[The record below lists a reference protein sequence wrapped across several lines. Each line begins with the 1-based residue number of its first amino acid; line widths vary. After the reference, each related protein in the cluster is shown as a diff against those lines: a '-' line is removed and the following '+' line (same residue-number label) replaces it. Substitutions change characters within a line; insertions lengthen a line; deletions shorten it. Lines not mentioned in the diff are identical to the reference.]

1 MIRSRGFLGVTA
13 ADFLVRSAYQMGK
26 TPLLPLFAASL
37 GAGDVLLGFIVAVST
52 LTGVVLKPFVGI
64 LSDRTGRRIWLLV
77 GTAVF
82 AGMPFVYGF
91 VDSPDQLV
99 LVRLVHGLAT
109 AIYGPVTLAY
119 VAELSNSNRAERLG
133 WFSMARNAGYVV
145 GPAAAGVL
153 LLKMEPV
160 QVFTIIGLLSSLAF
174 LPIVLLPETK
184 SAPKVRRPSFLK
196 QAMGAI
202 AAASRSSGVWLA
214 GGMSAQVLVAEY
226 AIKTFL
232 PVYALS
238 QGVNIAVV
246 GAYFALQEGTHLV
259 LAPLGGRLGDR
270 LGHIPTVAFGM
281 AAMATGLFTLLFGHD
296 MGTLALSAVFIGTA
310 QALVFPSAL
319 ASVATTVNERDLGA
333 CMGLVGAMK
342 NSAKVAGPILA
353 GLLIHRFGL
362 EITLASMGV
371 MLMGVALGIY
381 LIWRSAFRR
390 AESLAVA
397 PGDAAMKGDEVRVRA
412 IAGPTP

>member
-1 MIRSRGFLGVTA
+1 MVRSRGFLSVTA

-26 TPLLPLFAASL
+26 TPLLPLLAVSL
-37 GAGDVLLGFIVAVST
+37 GAGEVLLGFIVAVST
-52 LTGVVLKPFVGI
+52 LTGMVLKPFVGI
-64 LSDRTGRRIWLLV
+64 LSDRTGRRAWLLV

-91 VDSPDQLV
+91 VDSPDKLV
-99 LVRLVHGLAT
+99 LVRVVHGLAT

-119 VAELSNSNRAERLG
+119 VVELSNSNRAQRLG

-153 LLKMEPV
+153 LLRMDPV

-174 LPIVLLPETK
+174 VPIALLPEIK
-184 SAPKVRRPSFLK
+184 STPQVQRPPFVK
-196 QAMGAI
+196 QVVGAI
-202 AAASRSSGVWLA
+202 SAASRSSGVWLA
-214 GGMSAQVLVAEY
+214 GGMSAQVLIAEY
-226 AIKTFL
+226 SVKTFL

-270 LGHIPTVAFGM
+270 LGHMPTVALGM
-281 AAMATGLFTLLFGHD
+281 AAMAVGLLTLSFGHD
-296 MGTLALSAVFIGTA
+296 TGTLVLSAVLIGVA

-319 ASVATTVNERDLGA
+319 ASVATTVSERDLGA
-333 CMGLVGAMK
+333 CMGIVGAMK

-353 GLLIHRFGL
+353 GFLIHRFGL

-371 MLMGVALGIY
+371 TLIVVALGIY
-381 LIWRSAFRR
+381 VIWRSGFRR
-390 AESLAVA
+390 ADSLAVVA
-397 PGDAAMKGDEVRVRA
+397 GDAAIK
-412 IAGPTP
+412 

>member
-1 MIRSRGFLGVTA
+1 MIRSRGFLSVTA

-52 LTGVVLKPFVGI
+52 LTGMVLKPFVGI
-64 LSDRTGRRIWLLV
+64 LSDRTGRRAWLLV

-82 AGMPFVYGF
+82 TGMPFVYGF

-99 LVRLVHGLAT
+99 LVRVAHGLAT

-119 VAELSNSNRAERLG
+119 VAELSRSNRAERLG

-153 LLKMEPV
+153 LLRMDPV
-160 QVFTIIGLLSSLAF
+160 QVFTVIGLLSSLAF
-174 LPIVLLPETK
+174 LPIALLPETK
-184 SAPKVRRPSFLK
+184 PVARKHRPPFVK
-196 QAMGAI
+196 QAMQAI
-202 AAASRSSGVWLA
+202 TVASRSSGVWLA
-214 GGMSAQVLVAEY
+214 GGMSAQVLIAEY
-226 AIKTFL
+226 ALKTFL

-270 LGHIPTVAFGM
+270 LGHMPTVALGM
-281 AAMATGLFTLLFGHD
+281 AALAIGLLTLSLGQD
-296 MGTLALSAVFIGTA
+296 IGALALSAVLIGVA

-319 ASVATTVNERDLGA
+319 ASVATIVSERDLGA

-362 EITLASMGV
+362 EFTLASMGI
-371 MLMGVALGIY
+371 MLIGVALGIY
-381 LIWRSAFRR
+381 LIWKSGFRR
-390 AESLAVA
+390 ADSLAVA
-397 PGDAAMKGDEVRVRA
+397 AGDVVLK
-412 IAGPTP
+412 

>member
-1 MIRSRGFLGVTA
+1 MIRSRGFLSVTA

-52 LTGVVLKPFVGI
+52 LTGMVLKPFVGI
-64 LSDRTGRRIWLLV
+64 LSDRTGRRAWLLV
-77 GTAVF
+77 GTTVF
-82 AGMPFVYGF
+82 TGMPFVYGF
-91 VDSPDQLV
+91 VDSSDQLV
-99 LVRLVHGLAT
+99 LVRVAHGLAT

-119 VAELSNSNRAERLG
+119 VAELSRSNRAERLG

-153 LLKMEPV
+153 LLRMDPV
-160 QVFTIIGLLSSLAF
+160 QVFTVIGLLSSLAF
-174 LPIVLLPETK
+174 LPIALLPETK
-184 SAPKVRRPSFLK
+184 PVARKHRPPFVK
-196 QAMGAI
+196 QAMQAI
-202 AAASRSSGVWLA
+202 TVASRSSGVWLA
-214 GGMSAQVLVAEY
+214 GGMSAQVLIAEY

-270 LGHIPTVAFGM
+270 LGHMPTVALGM
-281 AAMATGLFTLLFGHD
+281 AALAIGLLTLSLGQD
-296 MGTLALSAVFIGTA
+296 IGALALSAVLIGVA

-319 ASVATTVNERDLGA
+319 ASVATIVSERDLGA

-362 EITLASMGV
+362 EFTLASMGI
-371 MLMGVALGIY
+371 MLIGVALGIY
-381 LIWRSAFRR
+381 LIWKSGFRR
-390 AESLAVA
+390 ADSLAVA
-397 PGDAAMKGDEVRVRA
+397 AGDAAMK
-412 IAGPTP
+412 

>member
-1 MIRSRGFLGVTA
+1 MVRSRGFLSVTA

-26 TPLLPLFAASL
+26 TPLLPLLAVSL
-37 GAGDVLLGFIVAVST
+37 GAGDVLLGFIVSVST
-52 LTGVVLKPFVGI
+52 LTGMVLKPFVGI
-64 LSDRTGRRIWLLV
+64 LSDRTGRRAWLLV

-91 VDSPDQLV
+91 VDSPDKLV
-99 LVRLVHGLAT
+99 LVRVVHGLAT

-119 VAELSNSNRAERLG
+119 VVELSNSNRAQRLG

-153 LLKMEPV
+153 LLRMDPV

-174 LPIVLLPETK
+174 VPIALLPEIK
-184 SAPKVRRPSFLK
+184 STPQVQRPPFVK
-196 QAMGAI
+196 QVVGAI
-202 AAASRSSGVWLA
+202 SAASRSSGVWLA
-214 GGMSAQVLVAEY
+214 GGMSAQVLIAEY
-226 AIKTFL
+226 AVKTFL

-238 QGVNIAVV
+238 QSVNIAVV
-246 GAYFALQEGTHLV
+246 GAYFALQEGTNLV

-270 LGHIPTVAFGM
+270 LGHMPTVALGM
-281 AAMATGLFTLLFGHD
+281 AAMAMGLLTLLFGHD
-296 MGTLALSAVFIGTA
+296 ISTLALSAVLIGTA

-319 ASVATTVNERDLGA
+319 ASVATTVSERDLGA
-333 CMGLVGAMK
+333 CMGIVGAMK

-353 GLLIHRFGL
+353 GFLIHRFGL

-371 MLMGVALGIY
+371 TLIVVALGIY
-381 LIWRSAFRR
+381 VIWRSGFRR
-390 AESLAVA
+390 ADSLAVVA
-397 PGDAAMKGDEVRVRA
+397 GDAAIK
-412 IAGPTP
+412 

>member
-1 MIRSRGFLGVTA
+1 MVRSRGFLSVTA
-13 ADFLVRSAYQMGK
+13 ADFLVRAAYQMGK

-37 GAGDVLLGFIVAVST
+37 GAGDVLLGFIVSVST
-52 LTGVVLKPFVGI
+52 LTGMVLKPFVGI
-64 LSDRTGRRIWLLV
+64 LSDRTGRRVWLLV

-91 VDSPDQLV
+91 VDSPDKLV
-99 LVRLVHGLAT
+99 LVRVAHGLAT

-153 LLKMEPV
+153 LLRVDPV
-160 QVFTIIGLLSSLAF
+160 QVFTVIGLLSSLAF
-174 LPIVLLPETK
+174 VPIALLPETK
-184 SAPKVRRPSFLK
+184 SAPKVRRPSFVK
-196 QAMGAI
+196 QAFGAMTV
-202 AAASRSSGVWLA
+202 ASRSSGVWLA
-214 GGMSAQVLVAEY
+214 GGMSAQVLIAEY

-270 LGHIPTVAFGM
+270 LGHMPTVALGM
-281 AAMATGLFTLLFGHD
+281 AAMATGLLTLLFGHD
-296 MGTLALSAVFIGTA
+296 ISTLALSAVLIGTA

-319 ASVATTVNERDLGA
+319 ASVASTVSEGDLGA

-342 NSAKVAGPILA
+342 NSAKVAGPILG
-353 GLLIHRFGL
+353 GLLIHYFGL
-362 EITLASMGV
+362 EVTLASMGL
-371 MLMGVALGIY
+371 MLVGVALGIY
-381 LIWRSAFRR
+381 LIWRSGFRR
-390 AESLAVA
+390 ADSLVVA
-397 PGDAAMKGDEVRVRA
+397 TGDAAMK
-412 IAGPTP
+412 

>member
-1 MIRSRGFLGVTA
+1 MIRSRGFLSVTA

-52 LTGVVLKPFVGI
+52 LTGMVLKPFVGI
-64 LSDRTGRRIWLLV
+64 LSDRTGRRVWLLA

-119 VAELSNSNRAERLG
+119 VVELSNSNRAERLG

-153 LLKMEPV
+153 LLRMDPV

-174 LPIVLLPETK
+174 LPIALLPEAK
-184 SAPKVRRPSFLK
+184 PVARKHRQPFVK

-202 AAASRSSGVWLA
+202 SVASRSSGVWLA
-214 GGMSAQVLVAEY
+214 GGMSAQVLFAEY

-238 QGVNIAVV
+238 QGVNVAIV
-246 GAYFALQEGTHLV
+246 GMYFALQEGTHLL

-270 LGHIPTVAFGM
+270 LGHLPTVALGM
-281 AAMATGLFTLLFGHD
+281 VAMAIGLLTLSFGHD
-296 MGTLALSAVFIGTA
+296 IGTLVLSAVLIGTA

-319 ASVATTVNERDLGA
+319 ASVATTVSERDLGA

-353 GLLIHRFGL
+353 GLFIHRFGL
-362 EITLASMGV
+362 EITLTSMGV
-371 MLMGVALGIY
+371 MLVGVALGIF
-381 LIWRSAFRR
+381 LIWRSGFRR
-390 AESLAVA
+390 ADSLAVA
-397 PGDAAMKGDEVRVRA
+397 SGDVAVK
-412 IAGPTP
+412 

>member
-1 MIRSRGFLGVTA
+1 MVRSRGFLSITA

-37 GAGDVLLGFIVAVST
+37 GAGDVLLGFIVSVST
-52 LTGVVLKPFVGI
+52 LTGMVLKPFVGI
-64 LSDRTGRRIWLLV
+64 LSDRTGRRVWLLI

-82 AGMPFVYGF
+82 AGMPFVYGL
-91 VDSPDQLV
+91 VESPDQLV
-99 LVRLVHGLAT
+99 LVRVIHGLAT

-119 VAELSNSNRAERLG
+119 VVELSNSNRAERLG

-153 LLKMEPV
+153 LLRMDPV
-160 QVFTIIGLLSSLAF
+160 QVFTVIGLLSSLAF
-174 LPIVLLPETK
+174 VPIVLLPETK
-184 SAPKVRRPSFLK
+184 PAPKSDRPSLVK
-196 QAMGAI
+196 QAMQGI
-202 AAASRSSGVWLA
+202 SVASRSSGVWLA
-214 GGMSAQVLVAEY
+214 GGMSAQVLIAEY
-226 AIKTFL
+226 AIKAFL

-238 QGVNIAVV
+238 KGVNIAVV
-246 GAYFALQEGTHLV
+246 GAYFALQEGTHLL

-270 LGHIPTVAFGM
+270 LGHMPTVTLGM
-281 AAMATGLFTLLFGHD
+281 VAMAIGLLILSFGQDTGVLV
-296 MGTLALSAVFIGTA
+296 LSAILIGVA

-319 ASVATTVNERDLGA
+319 ASVSNTVSDHDLGA

-362 EITLASMGV
+362 EFTLASMGV
-371 MLMGVALGIY
+371 MLIGVALGIY
-381 LIWRSAFRR
+381 LIWKSGFRR
-390 AESLAVA
+390 ANSLAVA
-397 PGDAAMKGDEVRVRA
+397 AGDAA
-412 IAGPTP
+412 TQ

>member
-1 MIRSRGFLGVTA
+1 MVRSRGFLSVTA

-26 TPLLPLFAASL
+26 TPLLPLLAVSL
-37 GAGDVLLGFIVAVST
+37 GAGEVLLGFIVAVST
-52 LTGVVLKPFVGI
+52 LTGMVLKPFVGI
-64 LSDRTGRRIWLLV
+64 LSDRTGRRAWLLV

-91 VDSPDQLV
+91 VDSPDKLV
-99 LVRLVHGLAT
+99 LVRVVHGLAT

-119 VAELSNSNRAERLG
+119 VVELSNSNRAQRLG

-153 LLKMEPV
+153 LLRMDPV

-174 LPIVLLPETK
+174 VPIVLLPETK
-184 SAPKVRRPSFLK
+184 SAPEVRRPSFAK
-196 QAMGAI
+196 QAVGAI
-202 AAASRSSGVWLA
+202 SAASRSSGVWLA
-214 GGMSAQVLVAEY
+214 GGMSAQVLIAEY

-270 LGHIPTVAFGM
+270 LGHMPTVALGM
-281 AAMATGLFTLLFGHD
+281 AAMAIGLLTLSFGHD
-296 MGTLALSAVFIGTA
+296 TGTLVLSAVLIGVA

-319 ASVATTVNERDLGA
+319 ASVATTVSERDLGA
-333 CMGLVGAMK
+333 CMGIVGAMK

-353 GLLIHRFGL
+353 GFLIHRFGL

-371 MLMGVALGIY
+371 TLIVVALGIY
-381 LIWRSAFRR
+381 VIWRSGFRR
-390 AESLAVA
+390 ADSLAVVA
-397 PGDAAMKGDEVRVRA
+397 GDAAIK
-412 IAGPTP
+412 

>member
-1 MIRSRGFLGVTA
+1 MIRSRGFLSVTA

-26 TPLLPLFAASL
+26 IPLLPMFAASL

-52 LTGVVLKPFVGI
+52 LTGLVLKPFVGI
-64 LSDRTGRRIWLLV
+64 LSDRTGRRIWLLI

-82 AGMPFVYGF
+82 TGMPFVYGL
-91 VDSPDQLV
+91 VDSPDKLV
-99 LVRLVHGLAT
+99 LVRVVHGLAT

-119 VAELSNSNRAERLG
+119 VAELSRSKRAERLG

-153 LLKMEPV
+153 LLRMDPV
-160 QVFTIIGLLSSLAF
+160 QVFTVIGLLSSLAF
-174 LPIVLLPETK
+174 VPIVLLPETK
-184 SAPKVRRPSFLK
+184 PTPKVRKPPFVK
-196 QAMGAI
+196 QAMQAI
-202 AAASRSSGVWLA
+202 TAASRSSGVWLA
-214 GGMSAQVLVAEY
+214 GGMSAQVLIAEY

-270 LGHIPTVAFGM
+270 LGHMPTVAFGM
-281 AAMATGLFTLLFGHD
+281 GAMAIGLLTLSFGQD
-296 MGTLALSAVFIGTA
+296 TGTLVLSAVLIGVA

-319 ASVATTVNERDLGA
+319 ASVATTVSERDLGA

-362 EITLASMGV
+362 EFTLTSMGV
-371 MLMGVALGIY
+371 MLVGVALGIY
-381 LIWRSAFRR
+381 LIWKSGFRR
-390 AESLAVA
+390 TDSLAVA
-397 PGDAAMKGDEVRVRA
+397 TGDAVLK
-412 IAGPTP
+412 

>member
-1 MIRSRGFLGVTA
+1 MIRSRGFLSVTA

-26 TPLLPLFAASL
+26 IPLLPMFAASL

-52 LTGVVLKPFVGI
+52 LTGMVLKPFVGI

-82 AGMPFVYGF
+82 TGMPFVYGF

-99 LVRLVHGLAT
+99 LVRVAHGLAT

-119 VAELSNSNRAERLG
+119 VAELSRSKRAERLG

-153 LLKMEPV
+153 LLRMDPV
-160 QVFTIIGLLSSLAF
+160 QVFTVIGLLSSLAF
-174 LPIVLLPETK
+174 VPIVLLPETK
-184 SAPKVRRPSFLK
+184 PVARKHRPPFVK
-196 QAMGAI
+196 QAMQAI
-202 AAASRSSGVWLA
+202 TAASRSSGVWLA
-214 GGMSAQVLVAEY
+214 GGMSAQVLIAEY

-232 PVYALS
+232 PIYALL

-270 LGHIPTVAFGM
+270 LGHMPTVALGM
-281 AAMATGLFTLLFGHD
+281 AAMAIGLLTLSFVQD
-296 MGTLALSAVFIGTA
+296 TGTLVLSAVLIGTA

-319 ASVATTVNERDLGA
+319 ASVATTVSERDLGA

-362 EITLASMGV
+362 EFTLTSMGV
-371 MLMGVALGIY
+371 MLVGVALGIY
-381 LIWRSAFRR
+381 LIWKSGFRR
-390 AESLAVA
+390 ADSLAVA
-397 PGDAAMKGDEVRVRA
+397 TGDAVLK
-412 IAGPTP
+412 

>member
-1 MIRSRGFLGVTA
+1 MVRSRGFLSVTA
-13 ADFLVRSAYQMGK
+13 ADFLVRAAYQMGK

-37 GAGDVLLGFIVAVST
+37 GAGDVLLGFIISVST
-52 LTGVVLKPFVGI
+52 LTGMVLKPFVGI
-64 LSDRTGRRIWLLV
+64 LSDRTGRRAWLLV

-82 AGMPFVYGF
+82 TGMPFVYGF
-91 VDSPDQLV
+91 VDSPDKLV
-99 LVRLVHGLAT
+99 LVRVAHGLAT

-153 LLKMEPV
+153 LLRMDPV
-160 QVFTIIGLLSSLAF
+160 QVFTVIGLLSSLAF
-174 LPIVLLPETK
+174 LPIALLPETK
-184 SAPKVRRPSFLK
+184 PVARKHRPPFVK
-196 QAMGAI
+196 QAMQGI
-202 AAASRSSGVWLA
+202 SVASRSSGVWLA
-214 GGMSAQVLVAEY
+214 GGMSAQVLIAEY

-270 LGHIPTVAFGM
+270 LSHMPTVALGM
-281 AAMATGLFTLLFGHD
+281 AALAIGLLTLSLGQD
-296 MGTLALSAVFIGTA
+296 IGVLALSAVLIGVA

-319 ASVATTVNERDLGA
+319 ASVSTTVSEHDLGA

-342 NSAKVAGPILA
+342 NSAKVAGPFS
-353 GLLIHRFGL
+353 RD
-362 EITLASMGV
+362 S
-371 MLMGVALGIY
+371 
-381 LIWRSAFRR
+381 
-390 AESLAVA
+390 
-397 PGDAAMKGDEVRVRA
+397 
-412 IAGPTP
+412 

>member
-1 MIRSRGFLGVTA
+1 VIRSRGFLSVTA

-26 TPLLPLFAASL
+26 IPLLPMFAASL

-52 LTGVVLKPFVGI
+52 LTGLVLKPFVGI
-64 LSDRTGRRIWLLV
+64 LSDRTGRRAWLLV

-82 AGMPFVYGF
+82 TGMPFVYGF

-99 LVRLVHGLAT
+99 LVRVAHGLAT

-119 VAELSNSNRAERLG
+119 VAELSRSNRAERLG

-153 LLKMEPV
+153 LLRMDPV
-160 QVFTIIGLLSSLAF
+160 QVFTVIGLLSSLAF
-174 LPIVLLPETK
+174 VPIVLLPETK
-184 SAPKVRRPSFLK
+184 PAPKSDKPPLVK
-196 QAMGAI
+196 QAMQAVTV
-202 AAASRSSGVWLA
+202 ASRSSGVWLA
-214 GGMSAQVLVAEY
+214 GGMSAQVLIAEY

-270 LGHIPTVAFGM
+270 LGHMPTVALGM
-281 AAMATGLFTLLFGHD
+281 AALAIGLLTLSLGQD
-296 MGTLALSAVFIGTA
+296 IGALALSAVLIGVA

-319 ASVATTVNERDLGA
+319 ASVATTVSERDLGA

-362 EITLASMGV
+362 EFTLTSMGV
-371 MLMGVALGIY
+371 MLVGVALGIY
-381 LIWRSAFRR
+381 LIWKSGFRR
-390 AESLAVA
+390 TDSLAVA
-397 PGDAAMKGDEVRVRA
+397 TGDAVLK
-412 IAGPTP
+412 

>member
-1 MIRSRGFLGVTA
+1 MIRSRGFLSVTA

-26 TPLLPLFAASL
+26 IPLLPMFAASL

-52 LTGVVLKPFVGI
+52 LTGMVLKPFVGI

-82 AGMPFVYGF
+82 TGMPFVYGF

-99 LVRLVHGLAT
+99 LVRVVHGLAT

-119 VAELSNSNRAERLG
+119 VVELSRSNRAERLG

-153 LLKMEPV
+153 LLRMDPV
-160 QVFTIIGLLSSLAF
+160 QVFTVIGLLSSLAF
-174 LPIVLLPETK
+174 VPIVLLPETK
-184 SAPKVRRPSFLK
+184 PTPKVRKPPFVK
-196 QAMGAI
+196 QAMQAVTV
-202 AAASRSSGVWLA
+202 ASRSSGVWLA
-214 GGMSAQVLVAEY
+214 GGMSAQVLIAEY

-270 LGHIPTVAFGM
+270 LGHMPTVALGM
-281 AAMATGLFTLLFGHD
+281 AAMAIGLLTLSFGHD
-296 MGTLALSAVFIGTA
+296 TGTLVLSAILIGTA

-319 ASVATTVNERDLGA
+319 ASVATTVSERDLGA

-362 EITLASMGV
+362 EFTLTSMGV
-371 MLMGVALGIY
+371 MLVGVALGIY
-381 LIWRSAFRR
+381 LIWKSGFRR
-390 AESLAVA
+390 TDSLAVA
-397 PGDAAMKGDEVRVRA
+397 TGDAVLK
-412 IAGPTP
+412 

>member
-1 MIRSRGFLGVTA
+1 MIRSRGFLSVTA

-26 TPLLPLFAASL
+26 IPLLPMFAASL

-52 LTGVVLKPFVGI
+52 LTGMVLKPFVGI
-64 LSDRTGRRIWLLV
+64 LSDRTGRRAWLLV

-82 AGMPFVYGF
+82 TGMPFVYGL
-91 VDSPDQLV
+91 VDSPDKLV
-99 LVRLVHGLAT
+99 LVRVVHGLAT

-119 VAELSNSNRAERLG
+119 VAELSRSKRAERLG

-153 LLKMEPV
+153 LLRMDPV
-160 QVFTIIGLLSSLAF
+160 QVFTVIGLLSSLAF
-174 LPIVLLPETK
+174 LPLALLPETK
-184 SAPKVRRPSFLK
+184 PVARKHRPPFVK
-196 QAMGAI
+196 QAMQAI
-202 AAASRSSGVWLA
+202 TAASRSSGVWLA
-214 GGMSAQVLVAEY
+214 GGMSAQVLIAEY

-270 LGHIPTVAFGM
+270 LGHMPTVALGM
-281 AAMATGLFTLLFGHD
+281 AAMAIGLLTLSFGHD
-296 MGTLALSAVFIGTA
+296 TGALALSAVLIGTA

-319 ASVATTVNERDLGA
+319 ASVATTVSERDLGA

-362 EITLASMGV
+362 EFTLTSMGV
-371 MLMGVALGIY
+371 MLVGVALGIY
-381 LIWRSAFRR
+381 LIWKSGFRR
-390 AESLAVA
+390 TDSLAVA
-397 PGDAAMKGDEVRVRA
+397 TGDAVLK
-412 IAGPTP
+412 

>member
-1 MIRSRGFLGVTA
+1 MIRSRGFLGVTS

-26 TPLLPLFAASL
+26 TPLLPLFAAGL

-52 LTGVVLKPFVGI
+52 LTGMVLKPFVGI
-64 LSDRTGRRIWLLV
+64 LSDRTGRRIWLLI

-91 VDSPDQLV
+91 VGSPDQLV
-99 LVRLVHGLAT
+99 LVRIVHGLAT

-119 VAELSNSNRAERLG
+119 VVELSSANRAERLG

-153 LLKMEPV
+153 LLRMDPV
-160 QVFTIIGLLSSLAF
+160 HVFTVVGLLSSLAF
-174 LPIVLLPETK
+174 VPIALLPETK
-184 SAPKVRRPSFLK
+184 SAPQVQRPSFVT
-196 QAMGAI
+196 QARRAI
-202 AAASRSSGVWLA
+202 SVASRSSGVWLA
-214 GGMSAQVLVAEY
+214 GGMSAQVLIAEY
-226 AIKTFL
+226 AVKTFL

-238 QGVNIAVV
+238 QGVNVAVV

-270 LGHIPTVAFGM
+270 LGHMPTVALGM
-281 AAMATGLFTLLFGHD
+281 AAMAVGLLTLSFGH
-296 MGTLALSAVFIGTA
+296 GTNALVLSAVLIGSA

-319 ASVATTVNERDLGA
+319 ASVATAVSEHDLGA
-333 CMGLVGAMK
+333 CMGFVGAMK
-342 NSAKVAGPILA
+342 NSAKVAGPILG

-362 EITLASMGV
+362 EVTLASMGV
-371 MLMGVALGIY
+371 MLIGVGLGIY
-381 LIWRSAFRR
+381 LIWRSGLRHGD
-390 AESLAVA
+390 SLAVA
-397 PGDAAMKGDEVRVRA
+397 AGDASIK
-412 IAGPTP
+412 

>member
-1 MIRSRGFLGVTA
+1 MIRSRGFLSVTA

-52 LTGVVLKPFVGI
+52 LTGMVLKPFVGI
-64 LSDRTGRRIWLLV
+64 LSDRTGRRAWLLV

-82 AGMPFVYGF
+82 TGMPFVYGF

-99 LVRLVHGLAT
+99 LVRVAHGLAT

-119 VAELSNSNRAERLG
+119 VAELSRSNRAERLG

-153 LLKMEPV
+153 LLRMDPV
-160 QVFTIIGLLSSLAF
+160 LVFTVIGLLSSLAF
-174 LPIVLLPETK
+174 LPIALLPETK
-184 SAPKVRRPSFLK
+184 PVARKHRPPFVK
-196 QAMGAI
+196 QAMQAI
-202 AAASRSSGVWLA
+202 TVASRSSGVWLA
-214 GGMSAQVLVAEY
+214 GGMSAQVLIAEY

-270 LGHIPTVAFGM
+270 LGHMPTVALGM
-281 AAMATGLFTLLFGHD
+281 AALAIGLLTLSLGQD
-296 MGTLALSAVFIGTA
+296 IGALALSAVLIGVA

-319 ASVATTVNERDLGA
+319 ASVATIVSERDLGA

-362 EITLASMGV
+362 EFTLTSMGV
-371 MLMGVALGIY
+371 MLVGVALGIY
-381 LIWRSAFRR
+381 LIWKSGFRR
-390 AESLAVA
+390 TDSLAVA
-397 PGDAAMKGDEVRVRA
+397 TGDAVLK
-412 IAGPTP
+412 

>member
-1 MIRSRGFLGVTA
+1 MIRSRGFLSVTA

-26 TPLLPLFAASL
+26 IPLLPLFAASL
-37 GAGDVLLGFIVAVST
+37 GAGDVLLGFIVSVST
-52 LTGVVLKPFVGI
+52 LTGMVLKPFVGI

-82 AGMPFVYGF
+82 TGMPFVYGF

-119 VAELSNSNRAERLG
+119 VVELSNSNRAERLG

-145 GPAAAGVL
+145 GPAAGGVL
-153 LLKMEPV
+153 LLRMDPV

-174 LPIVLLPETK
+174 LPIALLPEIK
-184 SAPKVRRPSFLK
+184 STPQAQRPPFAK
-196 QAMGAI
+196 QVVGAI
-202 AAASRSSGVWLA
+202 YAASRSSGVWLA
-214 GGMSAQVLVAEY
+214 GGMSAQVLIAEY

-246 GAYFALQEGTHLV
+246 GAYFALQEGTNLI

-270 LGHIPTVAFGM
+270 LGHMPTVALGM
-281 AAMATGLFTLLFGHD
+281 AAMAMGLLTLLFGHEIS
-296 MGTLALSAVFIGTA
+296 TLALSAVLIGTA

-319 ASVATTVNERDLGA
+319 ASVATTVSERDLGA

-362 EITLASMGV
+362 EFTLTSMGV
-371 MLMGVALGIY
+371 MLVGVALGIY
-381 LIWRSAFRR
+381 LIWKSGFRR
-390 AESLAVA
+390 TDSLAVA
-397 PGDAAMKGDEVRVRA
+397 TGDAVLK
-412 IAGPTP
+412 

>member
-1 MIRSRGFLGVTA
+1 MARSRGFLSVTA

-37 GAGDVLLGFIVAVST
+37 GAGDVLLGFIVSVST
-52 LTGVVLKPFVGI
+52 LTGMVLKPFVGI
-64 LSDRTGRRIWLLV
+64 LSDRTGRRVWLLI

-82 AGMPFVYGF
+82 AGMPFVYGL
-91 VDSPDQLV
+91 VESPDQLV
-99 LVRLVHGLAT
+99 LVRVIHGLAT

-119 VAELSNSNRAERLG
+119 VVELSNSNRAERLG

-153 LLKMEPV
+153 LLRMDPV
-160 QVFTIIGLLSSLAF
+160 QVFTVIGLLSSLAF
-174 LPIVLLPETK
+174 VPIVLLPETK
-184 SAPKVRRPSFLK
+184 PAPKSDRPSLVK
-196 QAMGAI
+196 QAMQGI
-202 AAASRSSGVWLA
+202 SVASRSSGVWLA
-214 GGMSAQVLVAEY
+214 GGMSAQVLIAEY
-226 AIKTFL
+226 AIKAFL

-238 QGVNIAVV
+238 KGVNIAVV
-246 GAYFALQEGTHLV
+246 GAYFALQEGTHLL

-270 LGHIPTVAFGM
+270 LGHMPTVTLGM
-281 AAMATGLFTLLFGHD
+281 VAMAIGLLILSFGQDTGVLV
-296 MGTLALSAVFIGTA
+296 LSAILIGVA

-319 ASVATTVNERDLGA
+319 ASVSNTVSDHDLGA

-362 EITLASMGV
+362 EFTLASMGV
-371 MLMGVALGIY
+371 MLIGVALGIY
-381 LIWRSAFRR
+381 LIWKSGFRR
-390 AESLAVA
+390 ANSLAVA
-397 PGDAAMKGDEVRVRA
+397 AGDAA
-412 IAGPTP
+412 TQ

>member
-1 MIRSRGFLGVTA
+1 MIRSRGFLSVTA

-26 TPLLPLFAASL
+26 IPLLPMFAASL

-52 LTGVVLKPFVGI
+52 LTGMVLKPFVGI
-64 LSDRTGRRIWLLV
+64 LSDRTGRRAWLLV

-82 AGMPFVYGF
+82 TGMPFVYGF
-91 VDSPDQLV
+91 VDSPDKLV
-99 LVRLVHGLAT
+99 LVRVVHGLAT

-119 VAELSNSNRAERLG
+119 VAELSRSKRAERLG

-153 LLKMEPV
+153 LLRMDPV
-160 QVFTIIGLLSSLAF
+160 QVFTVIGLLSSLAF
-174 LPIVLLPETK
+174 LPLALLPETK
-184 SAPKVRRPSFLK
+184 PVARKHRPPFVK
-196 QAMGAI
+196 QAMQAI
-202 AAASRSSGVWLA
+202 TAASRSSGVWLA
-214 GGMSAQVLVAEY
+214 GGMSAQVLIAEY

-270 LGHIPTVAFGM
+270 LGHMPTVALGM
-281 AAMATGLFTLLFGHD
+281 AAMAIGLLTLSFGHD
-296 MGTLALSAVFIGTA
+296 TGTLVLSAVLIGTA

-319 ASVATTVNERDLGA
+319 ASVATTVSERDLGA

-362 EITLASMGV
+362 EFTLTSMGV
-371 MLMGVALGIY
+371 MLVGVALGIY
-381 LIWRSAFRR
+381 LIWKSGFRR
-390 AESLAVA
+390 TDSLAVA
-397 PGDAAMKGDEVRVRA
+397 TGDAVLK
-412 IAGPTP
+412 

>member
-1 MIRSRGFLGVTA
+1 M
-13 ADFLVRSAYQMGK
+13 
-26 TPLLPLFAASL
+26 LPMFAASL
-37 GAGDVLLGFIVAVST
+37 GAGAVLLGFIVAVST
-52 LTGVVLKPFVGI
+52 LTGMVIKPFVGI
-64 LSDRTGRRIWLLV
+64 LSDRTGRRIWLLA
-77 GTAVF
+77 GTSVF

-99 LVRLVHGLAT
+99 VVRLVHGLAT
-109 AIYGPVTLAY
+109 AIYGPVSLAY

-153 LLKMEPV
+153 LLRMDPV
-160 QVFTIIGLLSSLAF
+160 QVFTVVGLLSSLAF
-174 LPIVLLPETK
+174 VPIVLLPETR
-184 SAPKVRRPSFLK
+184 SALKVRRPPFMK
-196 QAMGAI
+196 QAAGAI

-214 GGMSAQVLVAEY
+214 GGMSAQVLIAEY

-232 PVYALS
+232 PVYAHS

-270 LGHIPTVAFGM
+270 LGHMPIVALGM
-281 AAMATGLFTLLFGHD
+281 VAMAIGLFTLSFGHD
-296 MGTLALSAVFIGTA
+296 IGTLALSAVLIGTA

-319 ASVATTVNERDLGA
+319 ASVATTVSERDLGA
-333 CMGLVGAMK
+333 CMGFVGAMK

-353 GLLIHRFGL
+353 GVLILRFGL

-371 MLMGVALGIY
+371 MLIGVALGIY
-381 LIWRSAFRR
+381 IIWRSGFRR
-390 AESLAVA
+390 ADSLAVA
-397 PGDAAMKGDEVRVRA
+397 AGEATMK
-412 IAGPTP
+412 

>member
-1 MIRSRGFLGVTA
+1 MVRSRGFLSVTA

-26 TPLLPLFAASL
+26 TPLLPLLAVSL
-37 GAGDVLLGFIVAVST
+37 GAGEVLLGFIVAVST
-52 LTGVVLKPFVGI
+52 LTGMVLKPFVGI
-64 LSDRTGRRIWLLV
+64 LSDRTGRRAWLLV

-91 VDSPDQLV
+91 VDSPDKLV
-99 LVRLVHGLAT
+99 LVRVVHGLAT

-119 VAELSNSNRAERLG
+119 VVELSNSNRAQRLG

-153 LLKMEPV
+153 LLRMDPV

-174 LPIVLLPETK
+174 VPIALLPEIK
-184 SAPKVRRPSFLK
+184 STPQVQRPPFVK
-196 QAMGAI
+196 QVVGAI
-202 AAASRSSGVWLA
+202 SAASRSSGVWLA
-214 GGMSAQVLVAEY
+214 GGMSAQVLIAEY
-226 AIKTFL
+226 AVKTFL

-238 QGVNIAVV
+238 QSVNIAVV
-246 GAYFALQEGTHLV
+246 GAYFALQEGTNLV

-270 LGHIPTVAFGM
+270 LGHMPTVALGM
-281 AAMATGLFTLLFGHD
+281 AAMAMGLLTLLFGHEIS
-296 MGTLALSAVFIGTA
+296 TLALSAVLIGTA

-319 ASVATTVNERDLGA
+319 ASVATTVSEGDLGA
-333 CMGLVGAMK
+333 CMGIVGAMK

-353 GLLIHRFGL
+353 GFLIHRFGL

-371 MLMGVALGIY
+371 TLIVVALGIY
-381 LIWRSAFRR
+381 VIWRSAFRR
-390 AESLAVA
+390 ADSLAVVA
-397 PGDAAMKGDEVRVRA
+397 GDAAIK
-412 IAGPTP
+412 

>member
-1 MIRSRGFLGVTA
+1 MVRSRGFLSVTA

-26 TPLLPLFAASL
+26 TPLLPLLAVSL
-37 GAGDVLLGFIVAVST
+37 GAGEVLLGFIVAVST
-52 LTGVVLKPFVGI
+52 LTGMVLKPFVGI
-64 LSDRTGRRIWLLV
+64 LSDRTGRRAWLLI

-91 VDSPDQLV
+91 VDSPDKLV
-99 LVRLVHGLAT
+99 LVRVVHGLAT

-119 VAELSNSNRAERLG
+119 VVELSNSNRAERLG

-153 LLKMEPV
+153 LLRMDPV

-174 LPIVLLPETK
+174 VPIVLLPETK
-184 SAPKVRRPSFLK
+184 SAPEVRRPSFAK
-196 QAMGAI
+196 QAVGAI
-202 AAASRSSGVWLA
+202 SAASRSSGVWLA
-214 GGMSAQVLVAEY
+214 GGMSAQVLIAEY

-246 GAYFALQEGTHLV
+246 GAYFALQEGTNLI

-270 LGHIPTVAFGM
+270 MGHMPTVALGM
-281 AAMATGLFTLLFGHD
+281 AAMAMGLLTLLFGHD
-296 MGTLALSAVFIGTA
+296 ISTLALSAVLIGSA

-319 ASVATTVNERDLGA
+319 ASVATTVSEGDLGA

-371 MLMGVALGIY
+371 MLIGVALGIY
-381 LIWRSAFRR
+381 LIWRSGFRR
-390 AESLAVA
+390 ADSLAVA
-397 PGDAAMKGDEVRVRA
+397 AGEAAMK
-412 IAGPTP
+412 

>member
-1 MIRSRGFLGVTA
+1 MVRSRGFLSVTA

-26 TPLLPLFAASL
+26 TPLLPLLAVSL
-37 GAGDVLLGFIVAVST
+37 GAGEVLLGFIVAVST
-52 LTGVVLKPFVGI
+52 LTGMVLKPFVGI
-64 LSDRTGRRIWLLV
+64 LSDRTGRRAWLLV

-91 VDSPDQLV
+91 VDSPDKLV
-99 LVRLVHGLAT
+99 LVRVVHGLAT

-119 VAELSNSNRAERLG
+119 VVELSNSNRAQRLG

-153 LLKMEPV
+153 LLRMDPV

-174 LPIVLLPETK
+174 VPIALLPEIK
-184 SAPKVRRPSFLK
+184 STPQVQRPPFVK
-196 QAMGAI
+196 QVVGAI
-202 AAASRSSGVWLA
+202 SAASRSSGVWLA
-214 GGMSAQVLVAEY
+214 GGMSAQVLIAEY
-226 AIKTFL
+226 AVKTFL

-238 QGVNIAVV
+238 QSVNIAVV
-246 GAYFALQEGTHLV
+246 GAYFALQEGTNLV

-270 LGHIPTVAFGM
+270 LGHMPTVALGM
-281 AAMATGLFTLLFGHD
+281 AAMAMGLLTLLFGHEIS
-296 MGTLALSAVFIGTA
+296 TLALSAVLIGTA

-319 ASVATTVNERDLGA
+319 ASVATTVSEGDLGA

-371 MLMGVALGIY
+371 MLIAVALGIY
-381 LIWRSAFRR
+381 LIWRSGFRR
-390 AESLAVA
+390 ADSLAVA
-397 PGDAAMKGDEVRVRA
+397 TGEAAMK
-412 IAGPTP
+412 

>member
-26 TPLLPLFAASL
+26 TPLLPVFAVGL
-37 GAGDVLLGFIVAVST
+37 GAGDLLLGFIVAVST
-52 LTGVVLKPFVGI
+52 LTGMVLKPFVGI
-64 LSDRTGRRIWLLV
+64 LSDRTGRRIWLLA

-82 AGMPFVYGF
+82 AGMPFAYGF

-119 VAELSNSNRAERLG
+119 VVELSNSNRAERLG
-133 WFSMARNAGYVV
+133 WFSTARNAGYVV

-153 LLKMEPV
+153 LLRMDPV
-160 QVFTIIGLLSSLAF
+160 HVFTVAGLLSSLAF
-174 LPIVLLPETK
+174 VPIALLPETK
-184 SAPKVRRPSFLK
+184 SAPSNQRPPFVK
-196 QAMGAI
+196 QALSAMTV
-202 AAASRSSGVWLA
+202 ASRSSGVWLA
-214 GGMSAQVLVAEY
+214 GGMSAQVLIAEY

-270 LGHIPTVAFGM
+270 LGYMPTVALGM
-281 AAMATGLFTLLFGHD
+281 VAMAIGLFTLSFGHEI
-296 MGTLALSAVFIGTA
+296 GTLALSAVLIGTA

-319 ASVATTVNERDLGA
+319 ASVATTVSERDLGA
-333 CMGLVGAMK
+333 CMGIVGALK

-362 EITLASMGV
+362 EVTLAAMGV
-371 MLMGVALGIY
+371 MLIGVAFGIY
-381 LIWRSAFRR
+381 IIWKAGFRR
-390 AESLAVA
+390 ADSLAVA
-397 PGDAAMKGDEVRVRA
+397 TGDAAMK
-412 IAGPTP
+412 

>member
-37 GAGDVLLGFIVAVST
+37 GAGDVLLGFIVSVST
-52 LTGVVLKPFVGI
+52 LTGMVLKPFVGI
-64 LSDRTGRRIWLLV
+64 LSDRTGRRIWLLA

-91 VDSPDQLV
+91 VDSPEQLV
-99 LVRLVHGLAT
+99 VVRIVHGLAT

-119 VAELSNSNRAERLG
+119 VVELSTSSRAERLG

-145 GPAAAGVL
+145 GPAVAGIL
-153 LLKMEPV
+153 LLRLDPV
-160 QVFTIIGLLSSLAF
+160 QVFTIVGLLSAVAF
-174 LPIVLLPETK
+174 VPVALLPETK
-184 SAPKVRRPSFLK
+184 ISHREKRPPLVK
-196 QAMGAI
+196 QALRGI
-202 AAASRSSGVWLA
+202 SVASRSSGVWLA

-226 AIKTFL
+226 ALKTFL

-238 QGVNIAVV
+238 KGVNIAVV
-246 GAYFALQEGTHLV
+246 GAYFALQEGTHLI

-270 LGHIPTVAFGM
+270 LGHMPTVALGM
-281 AAMATGLFTLLFGHD
+281 VAMAVGLLTLSLGHD
-296 MGTLALSAVFIGTA
+296 PVTFALSAVLIGVA

-319 ASVATTVNERDLGA
+319 ASVSTAVSERDLGA

-342 NSAKVAGPILA
+342 NSAKVAGPIFA

-362 EITLASMGV
+362 EVTLASMGV
-371 MLMGVALGIY
+371 MLIVVAVGIY
-381 LIWRSAFRR
+381 AVWRSTFRR
-390 AESLAVA
+390 SDSLAMVA
-397 PGDAAMKGDEVRVRA
+397 GKTATK
-412 IAGPTP
+412 

>member
-1 MIRSRGFLGVTA
+1 MIRSRGFLSVTA

-26 TPLLPLFAASL
+26 IPLLPMFAASL
-37 GAGDVLLGFIVAVST
+37 GAGDVLLGFIVSVST
-52 LTGVVLKPFVGI
+52 LTGLVLKPFVGI

-82 AGMPFVYGF
+82 TGMPFVYGF

-99 LVRLVHGLAT
+99 LVRVVHGLAT

-119 VAELSNSNRAERLG
+119 VAELSRSKRAERLG

-153 LLKMEPV
+153 LLRMDPV
-160 QVFTIIGLLSSLAF
+160 QVFTVIGLLSSLAF
-174 LPIVLLPETK
+174 LPLTLLPETK
-184 SAPKVRRPSFLK
+184 PVARKHRPPFVK
-196 QAMGAI
+196 QAMQAI
-202 AAASRSSGVWLA
+202 TAASRSSGVWLA
-214 GGMSAQVLVAEY
+214 GGMSAQVLIAEY

-270 LGHIPTVAFGM
+270 LGHMPTVAFGM
-281 AAMATGLFTLLFGHD
+281 AAMAIGLLTLSLGQD
-296 MGTLALSAVFIGTA
+296 IGALVLSAVLIGVA

-319 ASVATTVNERDLGA
+319 ASVATTVSERDLGA

-362 EITLASMGV
+362 EFTLTSMGV
-371 MLMGVALGIY
+371 MLVGVALGIY
-381 LIWRSAFRR
+381 LIWKSGFRR
-390 AESLAVA
+390 TDSLAVA
-397 PGDAAMKGDEVRVRA
+397 TGDAVLK
-412 IAGPTP
+412 

>member
-1 MIRSRGFLGVTA
+1 MIRSRGFLSVTA

-26 TPLLPLFAASL
+26 IPLLPMFAASL

-52 LTGVVLKPFVGI
+52 LTGMVLKPFVGI
-64 LSDRTGRRIWLLV
+64 LSDRTGRRAWLLV

-82 AGMPFVYGF
+82 TGMPFVYGF

-99 LVRLVHGLAT
+99 LVRVAHGLAT

-119 VAELSNSNRAERLG
+119 VAELSRSNRAERLG

-153 LLKMEPV
+153 LLRMDPV
-160 QVFTIIGLLSSLAF
+160 LIFTVIGLLSSLAF
-174 LPIVLLPETK
+174 LPIALLPETK
-184 SAPKVRRPSFLK
+184 PVARKHRPPFVK
-196 QAMGAI
+196 QAMQAI
-202 AAASRSSGVWLA
+202 TVASRSSGVWLA
-214 GGMSAQVLVAEY
+214 GGMSAQVLIAEY
-226 AIKTFL
+226 ALKTFL

-270 LGHIPTVAFGM
+270 LGHMPTVALGM
-281 AAMATGLFTLLFGHD
+281 AALAIGLLTLSLGQD
-296 MGTLALSAVFIGTA
+296 IGALALSAVLIGVA

-319 ASVATTVNERDLGA
+319 ASVATIVSERDLGA

-362 EITLASMGV
+362 EFTLASMGI
-371 MLMGVALGIY
+371 MLIGVALGIY
-381 LIWRSAFRR
+381 LIWKSGFRR
-390 AESLAVA
+390 ADSLAVA
-397 PGDAAMKGDEVRVRA
+397 AGDAAMK
-412 IAGPTP
+412 